1 MPIIQQQIVSMQV
14 YLVGGAVRDK
24 LLHRKVTERDWV
36 VVGATPAQL
45 LAEGYT
51 QVGKDFPVF
60 LHPQTQEEYA
70 LARTERKTGG
80 GYTGFS
86 CHATPDVTLEEDL
99 LRRDLTINAMAESAS
114 GELIDPYNG
123 QADLQQRLLR
133 HVSSAFNEDPLR
145 IFRVARFA
153 ARYAY
158 LGFSVAEETMM
169 LMQNMA
175 ASDDIRHL
183 SAERVWQETRRALME
198 DNPEVYLSVLQ
209 QCGALKAWMPEL
221 EAVITDESIT
231 DSLQQAAAS
240 EHPLAVRWATV
251 CWPLEQQALEA
262 LQKRLKVP
270 NQQADCA
277 QLAAK
282 ILPSLAEHIHLS
294 KWLLEA
300 LNTCDAWRRPE
311 RLERLIPL
319 FTVVYPDQGQHFKGV
334 FTNALAAANQVDVKA
349 IIAAGHKG
357 PDIKQ
362 QLSQRRLKQIEQ
374 SITNH
379 GVQQI

>member
-1 MPIIQQQIVSMQV
+1 MPIIQQQIVRMQV

-86 CHATPDVTLEEDL
+86 CHTTPDVTLEEDL

-133 HVSSAFNEDPLR
+133 HVSSAFSEDPLR

-169 LMQNMA
+169 LMQTMA

-198 DNPEVYLSVLQ
+198 DNPEVYLRVLQ

-221 EAVITDESIT
+221 ESVISDESIT
-231 DSLQQAAAS
+231 ASLQQAAAS
-240 EHPLAVRWATV
+240 VQPLTVRWATV
-251 CWPLEQQALEA
+251 CWPLEHQALDT

-282 ILPSLAEHIHLS
+282 IMPSLAEHIHQS
-294 KWLLEA
+294 EWLLDA

-319 FTVVYPDQGQHFKGV
+319 FTVVYPEQGQHFKTV
-334 FTNALAAANQVDVKA
+334 FTEALAAANQIDVKA
-349 IIAAGHKG
+349 IVAAGHKG

-362 QLSQRRLKQIEQ
+362 QLSQQRLKQIEQ

-379 GVQQI
+379 GV

>member
-1 MPIIQQQIVSMQV
+1 MPIIQQQIVRMQV

-86 CHATPDVTLEEDL
+86 CHTTPDVTLEEDL

-133 HVSSAFNEDPLR
+133 HVSSAFSEDPLR

-158 LGFSVAEETMM
+158 LGFSVAEDTMK
-169 LMQNMA
+169 LMQTMA

-198 DNPEVYLSVLQ
+198 DNPEVYLRVLQ

-221 EAVITDESIT
+221 ESVISDESIT
-231 DSLQQAAAS
+231 ASLQQAAAS
-240 EHPLAVRWATV
+240 
-251 CWPLEQQALEA
+251 
-262 LQKRLKVP
+262 
-270 NQQADCA
+270 
-277 QLAAK
+277 
-282 ILPSLAEHIHLS
+282 
-294 KWLLEA
+294 
-300 LNTCDAWRRPE
+300 
-311 RLERLIPL
+311 
-319 FTVVYPDQGQHFKGV
+319 
-334 FTNALAAANQVDVKA
+334 
-349 IIAAGHKG
+349 
-357 PDIKQ
+357 
-362 QLSQRRLKQIEQ
+362 
-374 SITNH
+374 
-379 GVQQI
+379 VQPPA

>member
-1 MPIIQQQIVSMQV
+1 MQV

-99 LRRDLTINAMAESAS
+99 LRRDLTINAMAQSAS

-123 QADLQQRLLR
+123 QADLQQRILR
-133 HVSSAFNEDPLR
+133 HVSAAFSEDPLR

-158 LGFSVAEETMM
+158 LGFSVAHETIT
-169 LMQNMA
+169 LMQTMA
-175 ASDDIRHL
+175 ASDDIRQL

-198 DNPEVYLSVLQ
+198 DNPEVYFRVLQ
-209 QCGALKAWMPEL
+209 QCGALKAWMPEI
-221 EAVITDESIT
+221 EAVISDESKSA
-231 DSLQQAAAS
+231 SLQHAAAS
-240 EHPLAVRWATV
+240 EQPLSVRWASV
-251 CWPLEQQALEA
+251 CWPLEQPALEA

-270 NQQADCA
+270 NQDADCA

-282 ILPSLAEHIHLS
+282 ILPSLAEHIHQS
-294 KWLLEA
+294 EWLLDA

-319 FTVVYPDQGQHFKGV
+319 FTVVYPEQGLHFKAV
-334 FTNALAAANQVDVKA
+334 FTEALAAANQVNVKA

-362 QLSQRRLKQIEQ
+362 QLSQQRLKQIEQ

-379 GVQQI
+379 GV

>member
-133 HVSSAFNEDPLR
+133 HVSSAFSEDPLR

-158 LGFSVAEETMM
+158 LGFSVAEETMK
-169 LMQNMA
+169 LMQVMA
-175 ASDDIRHL
+175 TSDDIRHL

-221 EAVITDESIT
+221 EAVISDESIT

-251 CWPLEQQALEA
+251 CWPLEQQSLEA

-270 NQQADCA
+270 NQEADCA
-277 QLAAK
+277 QLAAR
-282 ILPSLAEHIHLS
+282 ILPSLAEHIHHNE
-294 KWLLEA
+294 WLLDA

-311 RLERLIPL
+311 RLERLMPL
-319 FTVVYPDQGQHFKGV
+319 FTVVYPKQGQHFNAV
-334 FTNALAAANQVDVKA
+334 FTSALTAANQVDVKA

-362 QLSQRRLKQIEQ
+362 QLSQQRLKQIEQ

>member
-1 MPIIQQQIVSMQV
+1 MSIIQQQIVSMQV

-133 HVSSAFNEDPLR
+133 HVSAAFSEDPLR

-169 LMQNMA
+169 LMQTMA

-198 DNPEVYLSVLQ
+198 DTPEVYLRVLQ
-209 QCGALKAWMPEL
+209 QCGALKSWMPEL
-221 EAVITDESIT
+221 EAVIADESIT
-231 DSLQQAAAS
+231 ASLQNAAAS
-240 EHPLAVRWATV
+240 EQPLTVRWATV
-251 CWPLEQQALEA
+251 CWPLEHPALDA

-277 QLAAK
+277 QLAVK
-282 ILPSLAEHIHLS
+282 ILPSLAEHIHQS

-311 RLERLIPL
+311 RLECLMPL
-319 FTVVYPDQGQHFKGV
+319 FTVVYPEQGQHFKAV
-334 FTNALAAANQVDVKA
+334 FTRALAAANQVDVKA
-349 IIAAGHKG
+349 IIAAGYQG

-362 QLSQRRLKQIEQ
+362 QLSQQRLNQIEQ
-374 SITNH
+374 CITNH
-379 GVQQI
+379 GV

>member
-133 HVSSAFNEDPLR
+133 HVSLAFSEDPLR

-158 LGFSVAEETMM
+158 LGFSVAEETMK
-169 LMQNMA
+169 LMQVMA
-175 ASDDIRHL
+175 TSDDIRHL

-221 EAVITDESIT
+221 EAVISDESIT

-251 CWPLEQQALEA
+251 CWPLEKQPLEA

-270 NQQADCA
+270 NQEADCA
-277 QLAAK
+277 QLAAR
-282 ILPSLAEHIHLS
+282 ILPSLAEHIHHS
-294 KWLLEA
+294 EWLLDA
-300 LNTCDAWRRPE
+300 LNTCDVWRRPE
-311 RLERLIPL
+311 RLERLMPL
-319 FTVVYPDQGQHFKGV
+319 FTVVYPEQGQHFNAV
-334 FTNALAAANQVDVKA
+334 FTHALAAANQVDVKA

-362 QLSQRRLKQIEQ
+362 QLGQQRLKQIEQ

-379 GVQQI
+379 GVQKI